1 MPDRLP
7 YYFVTVP
14 IVFVLS
20 AAASFIMNLV
30 AKLLIDGFKS
40 LANIIKDLRS
50 KPDKEKWQHIIFAVL
65 MAFAIGFSLWKCY
78 YGLAVTTNRLSYN
91 SAPINSR

>member
-50 KPDKEKWQHIIFAVL
+50 KPDKGKWQHIIFAVL
-65 MAFAIGFSLWKCY
+65 MLLDFHFGNAITV
-78 YGLAVTTNRLSYN
+78 LAVTTNHFILQFRTD
-91 SAPINSR
+91 